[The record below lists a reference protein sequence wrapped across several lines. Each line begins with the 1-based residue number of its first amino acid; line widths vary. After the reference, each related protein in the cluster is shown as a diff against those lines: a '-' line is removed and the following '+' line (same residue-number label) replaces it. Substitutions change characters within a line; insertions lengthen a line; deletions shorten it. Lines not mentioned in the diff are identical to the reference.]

1 MRSHVWSL
9 GILVLILLVTT
20 EGGRNRCG
28 KRRRR
33 CRPLVIADTIR
44 SNCRPPFRCGDE
56 CHYECVRG
64 CVRERGATVRT
75 CKFGRYWAGGRGLK
89 CSCRPCGA
97 PPVITN
103 ANIGGSGCSAP
114 FTAGTVCTYQCD
126 HGYRKVGGAETKMCV
141 DGRWRGT
148 ILDCDAVQCPARA
161 APANGAVSPTGAVSY
176 PNGVTFTCN
185 TGYVLNGAATATC
198 QADGTWSN
206 PAPTCTPVECPAL
219 TAPTNGAVSPTGAVS
234 YPNSVTFTCNP
245 GYVLTGAAA
254 ATCQPDG
261 TWSNPAPTCTP
272 VECPARAAPANG
284 VVTPT
289 GAVSYPNGATFT
301 CNTGY
306 ELNGAAAATCQPDG
320 TWSNPAPTC
329 TPVECP
335 ARAAPANGAVSP
347 TGAVSYPNSVT
358 FTCNTGYVLT
368 GAATATCQADGT
380 WSNPAPTCT
389 PVQCPAR
396 AAPANGAVSPTGA
409 VSYPNGITFTCNTG
423 YVLTGA
429 AAATCQ
435 ADGTWSNP
443 APTCT
448 PVQCPARAAPANG
461 AVSPTG
467 AVSYPN
473 GVTFTCNPGY
483 VLTGAATAT
492 CQADGTWSN
501 PAPTCEIPTTW
512 ATPLWTGTPL
522 SASSCENLTVF
533 NSDSGSFTSP
543 NWPGPYPL
551 STNCTWQINVSPG
564 NVVMIRFDDFNLE
577 HGGRTC
583 IWDSLRVHD
592 GPDISSPVIAT
603 LCGSSVDPVM
613 TSGSSA
619 FVVFHSD
626 ESVTDTGFFATF
638 TAYNDP
644 LRTTQAST
652 TVGTTEFTVVATTPT
667 VSCDNPTVLNGDSGS
682 FTSPDWPGNYPN
694 NAYCTWQISVN
705 MSDVVA
711 IRFAEFSLEDPD
723 AIGCYFDS
731 LVVHDGPDATAPE
744 LATLCG
750 SSART
755 VVTTGNSAFLVFTS
769 DGSVTDS
776 GFFATF
782 SAEDIPP
789 TPQARTTV
797 GTTEVVATTPT
808 VQCDNP
814 TVLNGNFGSFTSPG
828 YPGNYPNNAYCTWQ
842 ISVNMSDVVAIRFTA
857 FNLEYDYDCYYD
869 SLVVHD
875 GPDATAP
882 ELATLCGLSAS
893 DVFTTGNSAFLV
905 FTSDGSVTG
914 SGFFATFTAEDT
926 PPTPQASS
934 TVGTTKRVATTPT
947 VQCGNPTVLNGNSG
961 SFTSPGYPGNYP
973 NNAYCTWQISVNM
986 SDVVAIRFTAFNLE
1000 YEYFCAYDSLVVHD
1014 GPDATAPVLAT
1025 LCGWSA
1031 RTVTTTGNSA
1041 FLVFTS
1047 DYSMTYSGFFA
1058 TFTAEDPPSTC
1069 SPELFT
1075 CSNGDCVDL
1084 NRTCDGTRDCSD
1096 GSDEHDCGTT
1106 QASTTV
1112 GTTEVVATTPTVQC
1126 DNPTVLNGNSGS
1138 FTSPGHPG
1146 NYPNNAYCTWQIS
1159 VNTNDVVAIRFTEF
1173 SLEYNR
1179 NCYYDSLVVH
1189 DGPDATAPEL
1199 ATLCGSSARTV
1210 TTTGNSA
1217 FLVFTSDGSVTRT
1230 GFVANFTSEDPPRTC
1245 TPEEF
1250 TCWNGDCVNTTLTC
1264 DGTRHCSDGSDEIIC
1279 SNVGSKCG
1287 VPAIQ
1292 PIFPVARIVGG
1303 TAALPGSWPW
1313 QVYLLRFGS
1322 FRCGGNLIHPL
1333 WVLTAAHCVD
1343 TSPSPSN
1350 YIVILGKYRKYS
1362 TDSTEQRLQVSKVIV
1377 HSGYSRNPTNK
1388 DLALLKLAQPAT
1400 LNQYVWPV
1408 CLASGPG
1415 ADPPTGTHCVS
1426 TGWGSTKGTGNDFVL
1441 KQASFPLVSN
1451 ERCDDSSVYAGRITA
1466 FMICAGYYDAGGHGT
1481 CSGDSGG
1488 PLVCSTGGKWT
1499 LHGVT
1504 SWGATDCASPGHPGV
1519 YARVSSM
1526 RGWIDQTMEDN

>member
-1 MRSHVWSL
+1 MRSHIWSL

-20 EGGRNRCG
+20 EGGRNKCG
-28 KRRRR
+28 KRRRS
-33 CRPLVIADTIR
+33 CRPLVFPDTIR

-103 ANIGGSGCSAP
+103 TNIGGSGCSAP

-126 HGYRKVGGAETKMCV
+126 NGYRKVGGTETKMCV

-148 ILDCDAVQCPARA
+148 SLDCDA
-161 APANGAVSPTGAVSY
+161 
-176 PNGVTFTCN
+176 
-185 TGYVLNGAATATC
+185 
-198 QADGTWSN
+198 
-206 PAPTCTPVECPAL
+206 
-219 TAPTNGAVSPTGAVS
+219 
-234 YPNSVTFTCNP
+234 
-245 GYVLTGAAA
+245 
-254 ATCQPDG
+254 
-261 TWSNPAPTCTP
+261 
-272 VECPARAAPANG
+272 
-284 VVTPT
+284 
-289 GAVSYPNGATFT
+289 
-301 CNTGY
+301 
-306 ELNGAAAATCQPDG
+306 
-320 TWSNPAPTC
+320 
-329 TPVECP
+329 VECP

-358 FTCNTGYVLT
+358 FTCNTGYVLN
-368 GAATATCQADGT
+368 GAATPTCQADGT

-389 PVQCPAR
+389 PVECPAR
-396 AAPANGAVSPTGA
+396 VAPANGALSPVGA
-409 VSYPNGITFTCNTG
+409 NFYQDLVTFACNSG

-448 PVQCPARAAPANG
+448 PVECPTRAAPANGAVSPTGAVSYPNGVTFTCNTGHVLNGAAAATCQADGTWSNPAPTCTPVECPARASPANGAVSPTGAVSYPNGITFTCNSGYVLKGAAASTCQADGTWSNPAPTCTRKMSVECPALTAPANGAVSPTGAVSYPNGATFTCNTGYVLSGAATSTCQADGTWSNPAPTCTRKMTVQCPARAVPANGAVSPTGAVSYPNGVTFTCNLGYVLNGAAAATCQADGTWSNPVPACTRKMSVECPARAAPANG

-473 GVTFTCNPGY
+473 GVTFTCNSGY
-483 VLTGAATAT
+483 VLTGAAAAT

-501 PAPTCEIPTTW
+501 PAPTCTPVECPVRAAPANGAVSPTGANFYQDVVTFTCNPGYELNGAAAATCQADGTWSHPVPTCEIPTTW
-512 ATPLWTGTPL
+512 TTPLWTGTPL
-522 SASSCENLTVF
+522 SASSCGNQTVF

-551 STNCTWQINVSPG
+551 SANCTWQINVSPG
-564 NVVMIRFDDFNLE
+564 NVVMIRTTTPPAALSRAPSTLVVMPQFDDFNLE

-583 IWDSLRVHD
+583 IWDSLRIHD

-626 ESVTDTGFFATF
+626 ESITDSGFFATF
-638 TAYNDP
+638 TAYNEP

-667 VSCDNPTVLNGDSGS
+667 VSCDNPTVLNGTFGS
-682 FTSPDWPGNYPN
+682 FTSPGYPGNYPN

-711 IRFAEFSLEDPD
+711 IRFTAFHLENSN
-723 AIGCYFDS
+723 GCYYDS
-731 LVVHDGPDATAPE
+731 LVVRDGPDATAPV

-755 VVTTGNSAFLVFTS
+755 VTTTGNSAFLVFTS
-769 DGSVTDS
+769 DGSVTRS

-828 YPGNYPNNAYCTWQ
+828 YPGHYPNNAYCTWQ
-842 ISVNMSDVVAIRFTA
+842 IYVNMSDVVAIRFTH
-857 FNLEYDYDCYYD
+857 FNLEYDSTCYFD

-882 ELATLCGLSAS
+882 EIATLCGLSAS

-934 TVGTTKRVATTPT
+934 TVGTTKRVATTET
-947 VQCGNPTVLNGNSG
+947 VSCGNPTVLNGNSG

-1014 GPDATAPVLAT
+1014 GPDATTPVLAT

-1069 SPELFT
+1069 SPEMFT

-1084 NRTCDGTRDCSD
+1084 NRTCDGIRDCPD
-1096 GSDEHDCGTT
+1096 GSDEHDC
-1106 QASTTV
+1106 
-1112 GTTEVVATTPTVQC
+1112 E
-1126 DNPTVLNGNSGS
+1126 
-1138 FTSPGHPG
+1138 
-1146 NYPNNAYCTWQIS
+1146 
-1159 VNTNDVVAIRFTEF
+1159 
-1173 SLEYNR
+1173 
-1179 NCYYDSLVVH
+1179 
-1189 DGPDATAPEL
+1189 
-1199 ATLCGSSARTV
+1199 TLCDRS
-1210 TTTGNSA
+1210 
-1217 FLVFTSDGSVTRT
+1217 
-1230 GFVANFTSEDPPRTC
+1230 
-1245 TPEEF
+1245 
-1250 TCWNGDCVNTTLTC
+1250 
-1264 DGTRHCSDGSDEIIC
+1264 
-1279 SNVGSKCG
+1279 
-1287 VPAIQ
+1287 
-1292 PIFPVARIVGG
+1292 
-1303 TAALPGSWPW
+1303 
-1313 QVYLLRFGS
+1313 
-1322 FRCGGNLIHPL
+1322 
-1333 WVLTAAHCVD
+1333 
-1343 TSPSPSN
+1343 
-1350 YIVILGKYRKYS
+1350 
-1362 TDSTEQRLQVSKVIV
+1362 
-1377 HSGYSRNPTNK
+1377 
-1388 DLALLKLAQPAT
+1388 
-1400 LNQYVWPV
+1400 
-1408 CLASGPG
+1408 
-1415 ADPPTGTHCVS
+1415 
-1426 TGWGSTKGTGNDFVL
+1426 
-1441 KQASFPLVSN
+1441 
-1451 ERCDDSSVYAGRITA
+1451 
-1466 FMICAGYYDAGGHGT
+1466 
-1481 CSGDSGG
+1481 
-1488 PLVCSTGGKWT
+1488 
-1499 LHGVT
+1499 
-1504 SWGATDCASPGHPGV
+1504 
-1519 YARVSSM
+1519 
-1526 RGWIDQTMEDN
+1526 